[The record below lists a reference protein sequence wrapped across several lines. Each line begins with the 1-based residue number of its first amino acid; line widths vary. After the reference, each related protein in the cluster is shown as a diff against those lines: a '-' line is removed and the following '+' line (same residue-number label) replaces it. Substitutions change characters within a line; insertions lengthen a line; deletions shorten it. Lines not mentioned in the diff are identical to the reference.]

1 MAWWAWADT
10 VSPHNATVVAHTA
23 ALRQHRIDVLETL
36 GHPQDPITTQAHACV
51 SEQGLIQ
58 HMRPG
63 YRLVGISFPS
73 AAGTTNVPVLR
84 GLPQYIM
91 VLSISG
97 LKILVFISSQ
107 LILQF
112 KILILGDIGWE
123 SIDANPYHCHIHGKT
138 QRQS

>member
-1 MAWWAWADT
+1 MAFCFGRTSSAQAGQGCSTAWGLAEAQAWLGANGWMAWWAWADT

-63 YRLVGISFPS
+63 HKLVGISF
-73 AAGTTNVPVLR
+73 
-84 GLPQYIM
+84 Q
-91 VLSISG
+91 
-97 LKILVFISSQ
+97 
-107 LILQF
+107 
-112 KILILGDIGWE
+112 
-123 SIDANPYHCHIHGKT
+123 
-138 QRQS
+138 